1 MLSRILSKIHNLQ
14 DTAWVRQTGLVCFYI
29 ALVTE
34 TLIVIADKSAWIN
47 PLEGRLFQVTFAL
60 CVVKVLFTKYEWR
73 EYIAIFLCCLV
84 GLLTDQISGR
94 NEILRV
100 FMFVAAC
107 HGTDLRKN
115 LKVVFKITLV
125 GSILI
130 VLLSVLGVLGTVTV
144 PKEYVDGTQKTLFCF
159 GMGNA
164 NAFHCMFFVICLLG
178 MYLYHEGLK
187 WWMYLMLLA
196 ADIGMFFLTRSK
208 TATGML
214 AIAVMGMW
222 IISKWE
228 TTPKQIPQREIT
240 QRQITQSNDGGK
252 GAIDKSPAR
261 KQRAPK
267 VTGIIMLAVNA
278 FCVAVSVFFAAQ
290 AWRVHDWDWEIYR
303 DSSSE
308 LIVRVN
314 EILTGRLRCLTET
327 DPWTGTID
335 TWKLFAGPNTERY
348 FDLGFVRLFYWYG
361 IIPAALI
368 LTLFGVLLIYL
379 YRKEKYTEILFLTIC
394 SVYTVVEAH
403 FVSVYIARCY
413 PLILFG
419 AFGAEMM
426 NKENW
431 KSNISRKI

>member
-14 DTAWVRQTGLVCFYI
+14 DTAWVRQTGLICFYI

-47 PLEGRLFQVTFAL
+47 PFEGRLFQVTFAL

-73 EYIAIFLCCLV
+73 EYVAIFLCCLV

-94 NEILRV
+94 NEILRI

-115 LKVVFKITLV
+115 LKIVFKITLA
-125 GSILI
+125 GSFLI
-130 VLLSVLGVLGTVTV
+130 VLLSLTGILGTVTV
-144 PKEYVDGTQKTLFCF
+144 SKEYVGGVQKTLFCF

-164 NAFHCMFFVICLLG
+164 NAFHCMFFVLGLLG
-178 MYLYHEGLK
+178 MYLYHEKMK
-187 WWMYLMLLA
+187 WWSYLLIFVA
-196 ADIGMFFLTRSK
+196 NIGLFFLTRSK
-208 TATGML
+208 TSTGML
-214 AIAVMGMW
+214 AVAVVGMW
-222 IISKWE
+222 VIANFLTGESVAKQKAKKII
-228 TTPKQIPQREIT
+228 
-240 QRQITQSNDGGK
+240 
-252 GAIDKSPAR
+252 
-261 KQRAPK
+261 
-267 VTGIIMLAVNA
+267 GILMLSVNG
-278 FCVAVSVFFAAQ
+278 FCVAVSIIFAAE
-290 AWRVHDWDWEIYR
+290 AWRVYEWHWCTMLTPYFEFWGWVDD
-303 DSSSE
+303 
-308 LIVRVN
+308 V
-314 EILTGRLRCLTET
+314 LTGRLRCLIET
-327 DPWTGTID
+327 DPWIGTID
-335 TWKLFAGPNTERY
+335 TWRLFAGPDTERY

-431 KSNISRKI
+431 KSTISRKI